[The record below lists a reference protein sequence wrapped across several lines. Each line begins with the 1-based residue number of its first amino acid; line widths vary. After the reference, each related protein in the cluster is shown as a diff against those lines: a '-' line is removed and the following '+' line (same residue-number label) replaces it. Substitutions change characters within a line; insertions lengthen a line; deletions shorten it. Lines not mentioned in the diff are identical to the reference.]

1 MSCQESL
8 AMYRTPQFSR
18 SLAWQNCWVLYT
30 ACITPL
36 SQPVGGSGNFQRT
49 CFSGLWEFLQANMD
63 VAVRYW
69 IYFSI
74 IFRCLFDIGND
85 GSWWLIFFAPLSL
98 LPSSNSCA
106 YSLTCT
112 CATKIIH
119 GSGLI
124 LDRPWHIGNK
134 GSWWFLLLH
143 QPLCYQDY
151 HLHSN
156 SPTVLSQKCLNF
168 FIRILCI
175 TTLYC
180 VKLPDS
186 ATQIFMCWII
196 LAMKG
201 AGVLPIAPVPL
212 LPKLL
217 KRTIFDTFTFINI
230 AYFVL
235 RHWSF

>member
-1 MSCQESL
+1 MMG
-8 AMYRTPQFSR
+8 A
-18 SLAWQNCWVLYT
+18 
-30 ACITPL
+30 
-36 SQPVGGSGNFQRT
+36 G
-49 CFSGLWEFLQANMD
+49 D
-63 VAVRYW
+63 
-69 IYFSI
+69 IYFCTTI
-74 IFRCLFDIGND
+74 IIAIIELMCLLFIVYSCYDNY
-85 GSWWLIFFAPLSL
+85 WWLRIV
-98 LPSSNSCA
+98 
-106 YSLTCT
+106 
-112 CATKIIH
+112 I
-119 GSGLI
+119 
-124 LDRPWHIGNK
+124 DRLWHIGNK

>member
-1 MSCQESL
+1 
-8 AMYRTPQFSR
+8 
-18 SLAWQNCWVLYT
+18 
-30 ACITPL
+30 
-36 SQPVGGSGNFQRT
+36 
-49 CFSGLWEFLQANMD
+49 MD

-69 IYFSI
+69 IYFSVISRVCLILAMMGAGDIYFSCTAIVIAI
-74 IFRCLFDIGND
+74 IELMCFLFILYSRYNNY
-85 GSWWLIFFAPLSL
+85 WWLRIV
-98 LPSSNSCA
+98 
-106 YSLTCT
+106 
-112 CATKIIH
+112 I
-119 GSGLI
+119 
-124 LDRPWHIGNK
+124 DRPWHIGNK

-168 FIRILCI
+168 IIRILCI

-217 KRTIFDTFTFINI
+217 KRTIFVIFWCV
-230 AYFVL
+230 YL
-235 RHWSF
+235 YRHRLICLATLIILDAMQYIWIFW